1 MVDLSKPYDIKELV
15 TEQIRKPKIKRGSLL
30 IIDEAS
36 MISDQL
42 FDLLQKEI
50 KDKGLRVI
58 FVGDPKQLRPVKGQD
73 ISKIF
78 QSNKTTQLELD
89 KVERTGDNP
98 ILKESTNLRQD
109 KDFTYETDI
118 NSKGEGVEYMHNDKV
133 DETLTKLID

>member
-15 TEQIRKPKIKRGSLL
+15 TEQVRKPKIKKGSLL

-50 KDKGLRVI
+50 KDRGLRII
-58 FVGDPKQLRPVKGQD
+58 FVGDPKQLRPVKGQG
-73 ISKIF
+73 ISKVF
-78 QSNKTTQLELD
+78 QSNQTTQLELD

-98 ILKESTNLRQD
+98 ILKESTNLRQV
-109 KDFTYETDI
+109 KIY
-118 NSKGEGVEYMHNDKV
+118 
-133 DETLTKLID
+133 L